1 MKALMPQCA
10 RRGRQDPAII
20 CAALHYLYRCAVA
33 RSAALPI
40 LKAFQSCAAL
50 PGV

>member
-1 MKALMPQCA
+1 MEALTPQSA
-10 RRGRQDPAII
+10 RQGRKVPAII

-33 RSAALPI
+33 RIAALPI